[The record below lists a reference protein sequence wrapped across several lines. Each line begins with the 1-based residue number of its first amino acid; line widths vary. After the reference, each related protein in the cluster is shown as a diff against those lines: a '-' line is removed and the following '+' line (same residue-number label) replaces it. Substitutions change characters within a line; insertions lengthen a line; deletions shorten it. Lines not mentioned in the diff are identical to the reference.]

1 MQHNVLQHRIQK
13 MIHLT
18 CRRSARGRR
27 IGRGRSGFVV
37 TTQFRA
43 AVLSSQTRSRAV
55 GALCR
60 SSGGGSARFGL
71 PVLPCRPAPPAQGAG
86 APRGT
91 RWLQLPGEAAAAGAR
106 AALLFS
112 HVVLELL
119 LPAGFVRRC
128 ELSCFVWVQGG
139 SSTSRPHPRA
149 ELRRQTV
156 ESELR
161 KKNTENLMGDGW
173 GRSGIRGST

>member
-55 GALCR
+55 GALRR
-60 SSGGGSARFGL
+60 SSGGGSARLGSVRAARAAVPPRSPGAGCRCAAGHKVAPAAGGSSRRGSPGRPSL
-71 PVLPCRPAPPAQGAG
+71 LPCRSRTASPGGFCQTLWAKLLCLSPG
-86 APRGT
+86 
-91 RWLQLPGEAAAAGAR
+91 WQLHVETSSPCWAAETDCGVR
-106 AALLFS
+106 AS
-112 HVVLELL
+112 
-119 LPAGFVRRC
+119 
-128 ELSCFVWVQGG
+128 
-139 SSTSRPHPRA
+139 
-149 ELRRQTV
+149 
-156 ESELR
+156 
-161 KKNTENLMGDGW
+161 
-173 GRSGIRGST
+173 